1 MSPDPAR
8 PDEPPDPGTPEVPPD
23 PAAPDAPPGPGP
35 PEVPP
40 DPAAPDAPPGPGPP
54 GVPPDPTAPQVPLPL
69 MFQAGAQVTVLE
81 ARQRCYMP
89 RLAFGF
95 PKGVVQ
101 EFDVATRT
109 YTVLPADSGRPQTRI
124 LEWAVVAH
132 VDNSV
137 EAQTRNGQLSG
148 VGAKLVVEAQHRA
161 DAAEAAARAD
171 AAEAASAAATEARQG
186 RLVLATGF
194 AEYCGCPVGLLRAA
208 KKPKRLIFFI
218 YYISVAVRAWI
229 RASQE
234 E

>member
-1 MSPDPAR
+1 
-8 PDEPPDPGTPEVPPD
+8 
-23 PAAPDAPPGPGP
+23 
-35 PEVPP
+35 
-40 DPAAPDAPPGPGPP
+40 
-54 GVPPDPTAPQVPLPL
+54 
-69 MFQAGAQVTVLE
+69 MFQAGTQVTVLE

-95 PKGVVQ
+95 PRGVVQ

-132 VDNSV
+132 VDNSA

-161 DAAEAAARAD
+161 DAAEA
-171 AAEAASAAATEARQG
+171 ESAAATEARQG

-218 YYISVAVRAWI
+218 YYISVK
-229 RASQE
+229 
-234 E
+234 

>member
-1 MSPDPAR
+1 
-8 PDEPPDPGTPEVPPD
+8 
-23 PAAPDAPPGPGP
+23 
-35 PEVPP
+35 
-40 DPAAPDAPPGPGPP
+40 
-54 GVPPDPTAPQVPLPL
+54 
-69 MFQAGAQVTVLE
+69 MFQAGTQVTVLE

-95 PKGVVQ
+95 PRGVVQ

-161 DAAEAAARAD
+161 DAAEA
-171 AAEAASAAATEARQG
+171 ESAAATEARQG

-194 AEYCGCPVGLLRAA
+194 SEYCGCPVGLLRAAKKPKRLIFLYIILVSQCAHGYGHPRRNRAVTLASGRIQARQGRLVLATEFVEYAGCPVGLLRAA

-218 YYISVAVRAWI
+218 YYISVK
-229 RASQE
+229 
-234 E
+234 